1 MANLSLSIER
11 NDRKEG
17 FKILDIICANSNA
30 NVLRPF
36 LPILVIYLKSALT
49 HIKPAIQEDSLY
61 MLDILLHHAPQLV
74 ASQKDAI
81 LTPYLDMISK
91 KKNEN
96 NPTERS
102 LTLQMGNKITSMKWR
117 TSVLQ
122 RLIQFLKCVNNQ
134 NKDTYVERGIHMDI
148 NEK

>member
-1 MANLSLSIER
+1 M
-11 NDRKEG
+11 
-17 FKILDIICANSNA
+17 
-30 NVLRPF
+30 
-36 LPILVIYLKSALT
+36 T
-49 HIKPAIQEDSLY
+49 HIKPAIQEDSLF
-61 MLDILLHHAPQLV
+61 MLDILLNHAPHLV
-74 ASQKDAI
+74 ATQKEAI

-102 LTLQMGNKITSMKWR
+102 LSLQMGNKITSMKWR

-134 NKDTYVERGIHMDI
+134 NNKDTYDERGINMDI